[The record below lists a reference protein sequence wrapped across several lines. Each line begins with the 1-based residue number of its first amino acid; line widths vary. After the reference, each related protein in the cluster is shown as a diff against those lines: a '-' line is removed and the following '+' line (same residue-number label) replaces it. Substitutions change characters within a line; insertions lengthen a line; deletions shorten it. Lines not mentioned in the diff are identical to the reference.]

1 MRILAVVTLAL
12 LIAACTPPPDTR
24 ITGGKTAA
32 SDGPPVNPELVA
44 AIKLYNVGDFERAL
58 DEFRKPAERGN
69 ADAQFT
75 VGLMYAEGQGV
86 TRSYAE
92 AAKWYEKAAAQNQ
105 PDALYALAKLY
116 VIGGGV
122 APDSAKALELY
133 GRAEQAYPAGEKR
146 DEVAEQR
153 LALEAVLNEPAAGP
167 GDTDKASGAKATA
180 GEAAAAKA
188 SGAKPA
194 GGEAAAA
201 KASAPTPAA
210 AESAGNPSAE

>member
-1 MRILAVVTLAL
+1 MRVLAVLSLAL
-12 LIAACTPPPDTR
+12 LLGACTPPPDPR

-32 SDGPPVNPELVA
+32 PAGPPVNPELVA
-44 AIKLYNVGDFERAL
+44 GIKAYNVGDFQRAL
-58 DEFRKPAERGN
+58 NDFRGPAERGN

-86 TRSYAE
+86 PRDYAQ

-105 PDALYALAKLY
+105 PDALFALAKLY

-146 DEVAEQR
+146 DAVAEQR
-153 LALEAVLNEPAAGP
+153 LALEAVLNEPKTAANEP
-167 GDTDKASGAKATA
+167 
-180 GEAAAAKA
+180 
-188 SGAKPA
+188 KPA
-194 GGEAAAA
+194 T
-201 KASAPTPAA
+201 SAPKTATTEPAA
-210 AESAGNPSAE
+210 PKTSP